1 MKTQTAFAILGLAF
15 SSKSGP
21 GKPVLH
27 IALFNFAT
35 SVAKFT
41 TQLASEFRSKFQ

>member
-1 MKTQTAFAILGLAF
+1 MKTQTAFAILGVAF

-27 IALFNFAT
+27 FALFDFAT

-41 TQLASEFRSKFQ
+41 ILLESEFRLKFH